1 MLFPYWN
8 IVFGELTLMK
18 ITISNQLYML
28 QRQSTYPHIRTNS
41 WLTIDLYNMIGHNC
55 LLEKLIHQS
64 SILIPGNLLQLIQDR
79 HPDVHVPEVPRR
91 HPDQMPE
98 AD

>member
-1 MLFPYWN
+1 MFNSFQMLSLLEYSVWGTN
-8 IVFGELTLMK
+8 INEG
-18 ITISNQLYML
+18 NNL
-28 QRQSTYPHIRTNS
+28 QAAVYVTETEHIPS
-41 WLTIDLYNMIGHNC
+41 HGHNC

-98 AD
+98 AV